1 MTPAAKAEWRKLKAL
16 AKQPPDIRKLFA
28 QNPERARQWALE
40 GGGVFLDSSKSP
52 ACDATLAALHNLARA
67 AQAKEKLQAQMRG
80 EKVNF
85 TEKRPAMHSALRA
98 APSTAP
104 SDSSSPDSTAD
115 FRPARAALRE
125 LERAIQFAQDIRN
138 KKTFAKILHIGIGGS
153 HLGPELLRDS
163 LARQTEAENES
174 GPEIR
179 FVANADPASLA
190 DAMRGISPDET
201 LVVAVSKS
209 FSTGETLENARAAKA
224 WLENKLGAEAAKQ
237 RLAAVTANPSAARE
251 FGVPEKRVFK
261 MDDWVGG
268 RYSLWSAASLS
279 AVAAVGEAAF
289 REFLRGG
296 GEMDAHALSAPPE
309 KNIPMRMALLG
320 IWHCNFLGAQTH
332 CVVAYQSRLRGFAR
346 YLQQLVMESN
356 GKRALRSG
364 GLSRVDTGEVVWGGE
379 GTNDQHSY
387 FQLMAQGTRMIP
399 ADFILAQ
406 HPEDDGDAEAHRRL
420 LTHALGWSRALM
432 SGRSFD
438 SALAEAEARG
448 ENPRAAKKLAA
459 HQECPGNRPSN
470 TVLIP
475 KLSARTLG
483 ALTALYEH
491 KVALQSFIW
500 GTNAFDQW
508 GVESGKKLTREIA
521 EAMSGRGGLAKLD
534 PSTRMLLEKIQPA

>member
-16 AKQPPDIRKLFA
+16 AKQPPDIRNLFA

-52 ACDATLAALHNLARA
+52 ACDKTLAALHNLAQA
-67 AQAKEKLQAQMRG
+67 AQAQEKLQAQMRG

-98 APSTAP
+98 APSS
-104 SDSSSPDSTAD
+104 SDSPSN

-125 LERAIQFAQDIRN
+125 LERAVQFAQDIRN

-163 LARQTEAENES
+163 LAREADSGDDS

-179 FVANADPASLA
+179 FVANADPAALA
-190 DAMRGISPDET
+190 DAMRGITPDET

-224 WLENKLGAEAAKQ
+224 WLENKLGPEAAKQ
-237 RLAAVTANPSAARE
+237 HLAAVTANPAAARE
-251 FGVPEKRVFK
+251 FGVAEKRVFK

-279 AVAAVGEAAF
+279 AVAAVGERAF
-289 REFLRGG
+289 REFLQGG
-296 GEMDAHALSAPPE
+296 SEMDAHASGAPPE

-356 GKRALRSG
+356 GKRALRGG
-364 GLSRVDTGEVVWGGE
+364 GLSRVETGEVVWGGE

-406 HPEDDGDAEAHRRL
+406 HPENENDAESHRRL

-438 SALAEAEARG
+438 SALAEALARG
-448 ENPRAAKKLAA
+448 ESPLAAKKLAA

-475 KLSARTLG
+475 KLSARALG

-521 EAMSGRGGLAKLD
+521 EAMSGRGDLAKLD